1 MVNYGNTC
9 YANAF
14 LAALANIQSFVKNL
28 RSGAWIQVTEGE
40 TSPLYDALEHR
51 DAAGARE
58 VHATRILGGR
68 AGSCG
73 SSRRKIR
80 RRRGK
85 RRGRGA
91 GAGGHA
97 RARRDA
103 AGLISIL
110 IGGGVVWHRGTRAA
124 ATGVAAAAA
133 DVGAAAT
140 AVVVRDEKRG
150 GRNGRA
156 GGAPGRADKIH
167 VFSFSFFFL

>member
-73 SSRRKIR
+73 SSRRRIR

-85 RRGRGA
+85 RRGRGV
-91 GAGGHA
+91 
-97 RARRDA
+97 
-103 AGLISIL
+103 
-110 IGGGVVWHRGTRAA
+110 GVVWHRGTRAA